1 VFCRE
6 EAAAIVSYLEHVMTV
21 PSRDTDRPAIEA
33 GLNDYWRDRALS
45 APVAAELRR
54 YLDEQAAYLDAVMR
68 DRGSAS

>member
-1 VFCRE
+1 
-6 EAAAIVSYLEHVMTV
+6 MTV

-68 DRGSAS
+68 DRGNAS